1 MPPLFVI
8 NSYLFPYPFKMGK
21 KKSSE
26 GKITCK
32 DKPYLALFLIR
43 NSKKSYGFNENQ

>member
-8 NSYLFPYPFKMGK
+8 NSVSFPLSVQDEKE
-21 KKSSE
+21 KSSE

-32 DKPYLALFLIR
+32 DKPYLCTV
-43 NSKKSYGFNENQ
+43 FNQE